1 MIHSLLF
8 PLRWGTRLGVTFS
21 IMIRSDKVLGN
32 IHHSVLL
39 NFRSIMN
46 PAVTLPKSAT
56 LTKEVRLFLSSTIT
70 RANS

>member
-1 MIHSLLF
+1 MIHSLAL
-8 PLRWGTRLGVTFS
+8 GTRLGVTLS

-70 RANS
+70 RASS